1 MVRALMRCFPFAVI
15 LAMSGCLK
23 AVPTPADDGSI
34 IVVAAGDISEP
45 TLGAQQ
51 LTATLVE
58 QQHPAAVLVL
68 GDAQYP
74 QGRLEDFQQNYGP
87 TWGRFKDRTWPVPGN
102 HEYWGSEAA
111 GYFGYFGARAGEPGK
126 GYYSFDL
133 GDWHLVALNT
143 NHNCEHVSCEAESE
157 QLAWLEADLARSTKQ
172 CTLAYWHHP
181 RFNSGQHGD
190 FTRARPIWQLLLK
203 HQVELVL
210 NGHEHFYERLG
221 PVDEKGQPAD
231 AGVVQLTVGTGG
243 AGFSQFERV
252 HPASVVRRN
261 DTFGV
266 LRLRLGRDDWET
278 DFVGVPG
285 STFVDHASGRCR

>member
-1 MVRALMRCFPFAVI
+1 MKRVPFAVL
-15 LAMSGCLK
+15 LALSGCLK
-23 AVPTPADDGSI
+23 AMPAPRSEGGSI

-74 QGRLEDFQQNYGP
+74 QGSLEDFQRAYGP
-87 TWGRFKDRTWPVPGN
+87 TWGRFKDLTWPVPGN
-102 HEYWGSEAA
+102 HEYWGSEAN
-111 GYFGYFGARAGEPGK
+111 GYFGFFGARAGDPKK

-157 QLAWLEADLARSTKQ
+157 QLAWLEADLARSTKK

-181 RFNSGQHGD
+181 RFNSGKHGD
-190 FTRARPIWQLLLK
+190 FPRARPIWQLLLK

-221 PVDEKGQPAD
+221 PVDEKGQPSES
-231 AGVVQLTVGTGG
+231 GVVQLTVGTGG
-243 AGFSQFERV
+243 AGFSQFATV

-266 LRLRLGRDDWET
+266 LRLRLGPGDWET

-285 STFVDHASGRCR
+285 STFVDHASGKCR